1 MSSKP
6 RVIKDFEK
14 LDSEIREQ
22 IKLAYPYGFLEE
34 LIHFN
39 DREGK
44 RVSALPFETEDKY
57 YLVRMTRA
65 EAKAIVEDDEDFDDD
80 GNLKES
86 VKDDYE
92 SKYGDMAHMAE
103 YIGEEGAATK
113 KVVEEE
119 EEEDHI
125 NDDEEDDLDDD
136 GGGRRGKRRD
146 DDDDDDDKDDIY

>member
-14 LDSEIREQ
+14 LDPEIREQ
-22 IKLAYPYGFLEE
+22 IKLAYPYGFQDE

-44 RVSALPFETEDKY
+44 RVTALPFETDEKY
-57 YLVRMTRA
+57 YLVRMTKA

-103 YIGEEGAATK
+103 YIGEDSGSSRS
-113 KVVEEE
+113 
-119 EEEDHI
+119 
-125 NDDEEDDLDDD
+125 DEEDDDQGDDMAD
-136 GGGRRGKRRD
+136 DQGGGD
-146 DDDDDDDKDDIY
+146 DDDDGDDDDY